1 MMPPEL
7 RLDVLPDIQQ
17 KLFAR
22 LQEQTQFLQE
32 LGFYLAGGT
41 GLALQIGHRRSVDFD
56 YFSQQPATTQRILD
70 WLPCFQKFLIREMDP
85 LTLHAEV
92 DGVKMSFIGNYRYP
106 LVAEPIFLQKLPG
119 AGVMDIGLM
128 KLLAI
133 THRAALRDY
142 LDLAVILRDRIP
154 LSSLLEMSRQKYGP
168 HFNIMI
174 CLKALTSF
182 GDVEEAEMPI
192 LLDKQLGASWREI
205 LTQAVKKAV

>member
-1 MMPPEL
+1 
-7 RLDVLPDIQQ
+7 
-17 KLFAR
+17 
-22 LQEQTQFLQE
+22 
-32 LGFYLAGGT
+32 
-41 GLALQIGHRRSVDFD
+41 
-56 YFSQQPATTQRILD
+56 
-70 WLPCFQKFLIREMDP
+70 MDP